1 MQELRPLEQ
10 KSSLSGSNETSRSI
24 SSIDSTASSSESS
37 SSSSRSTNSIHTSLL
52 AQDSAA
58 DEQWENLDV
67 DAIAAN
73 AAAATSREK
82 ESFVSAQPS
91 AAAEAVRAATAA
103 AHKLR
108 TALVLAEATRAGGG
122 SSSGGKVSTVYTIHF
137 FMAPFQEILSLLF
150 QSLGGYIYL
159 FRSFIC

>member
-24 SSIDSTASSSESS
+24 SSIDSTASC
-37 SSSSRSTNSIHTSLL
+37 SSRSSSASSSNNHTSLL

-122 SSSGGKVSTVYTIHF
+122 SSSGKVSTMYSIQSNHRF
-137 FMAPFQEILSLLF
+137 FDCFTSYNFDMVQILGAFLIF
-150 QSLGGYIYL
+150 V
-159 FRSFIC
+159 